1 MASDSPPPA
10 RIMACGSYLPEKIVT
25 NDDLAQRVET
35 SDEWI
40 RQRTGIRQRHVAQ
53 AGELTSD
60 LATTAARVALARA
73 GIGANDVDLIVC
85 CTTTPDETFP
95 ATATTVQ
102 KNLSIRQCA
111 AFDLQAVCSGFV
123 YGLSVVD
130 AMVRAGQARVALLIG
145 AETLSRILDWQDRS
159 TCVLFGDGAGAVVI
173 QALDGQEAVACCAE
187 PHTPGAGKA
196 SGILATHIQSDGNF
210 HDALYVNGGPSRTG
224 QVGVIR
230 MEGRDVFRHA
240 VTNMPAAMDKV
251 MEKACCVE
259 SDIDWLVPHQA
270 NIRIIDAMG
279 RRLSLSKDR
288 IVVTVDK
295 HANTS
300 AASIPLALCEA
311 VADGRIQRGDTLAMA
326 AMGAGFTWGAALLRW

>member
-1 MASDSPPPA
+1 MASVLLPLA
-10 RIMACGSYLPEKIVT
+10 RVVAGGSYLPEKVVS

-35 SDEWI
+35 ADDWI

-53 AGELTSD
+53 DGELTSD

-73 GIGANDVDLIVC
+73 GVSAHDVDLIVC

-102 KNLSIRQCA
+102 KNLSIRHCA

-130 AMVRAGQARVALLIG
+130 AMVRTGQVRVALLIG

-173 QALDGQEAVACCAE
+173 QATEAE
-187 PHTPGAGKA
+187 EIDTDKTP
-196 SGILATHIQSDGNF
+196 GILATHIQSDGDF
-210 HDALYVNGGPSRTG
+210 HDALYVNGGPSSTG
-224 QVGVIR
+224 RAGVIR
-230 MEGRDVFRHA
+230 MAGRDVFRHA
-240 VTNMPAAMDKV
+240 VTNMPAAIDKV
-251 MEKACCVE
+251 MDKAGCVD

-279 RRLSLSKDR
+279 RRLSLPKDR

-300 AASIPLALCEA
+300 AASIPLALCDA
-311 VADGRIQRGDTLAMA
+311 VADGRIQRGDTLVMA